1 MGNDRPNHLR
11 FKLIIMKK
19 QLIWTCSQGGGCLL
33 AIVYLL
39 SSSIYLSAE
48 ESPIPNSEPE
58 EEHGF
63 SKKLMDFA
71 MQDYMLGTWGGR
83 RTALMDKGIDMEFL
97 YFGANPRNMHGGI
110 ETGNAYQG
118 VFWGLIDVDTEKL
131 INHPGGHF
139 RYGTVYIHGEDHFS
153 DNHIGD
159 FNKVSTLDF
168 PGAFRLLHLWYEQ
181 EFMNDKM
188 AVKFGQMTVDEDF
201 IVPEYYSSMASMSF
215 LNQTMFFPT
224 LAFNLWDIPGYPKG
238 HHALPSIPYGA
249 LGVRIRY
256 DPTDKIV
263 VQAAV
268 YDGQP
273 DLTSTYVDWDLSSSQ
288 GALGYFEIAYKMNQ
302 ATNEPGL
309 PGNLKL
315 GGYVHTDNFSDNE
328 NVIKSFVGLT
338 SGTKTHSPNYGGY
351 FLADQTLYLEQG
363 KADPARQGLAG
374 MFRLTGAPKDRNLT
388 TFGIDGGL
396 VYKGPIPGR
405 DWDSIGI
412 AASYL
417 ELSSDIKDAQ
427 KDVNGLVPGLFSPV
441 DYEGMVELTYRAQ
454 LTAWWSAH
462 ASLQRVIHPG
472 GKSQGNIPDAWA
484 FVLMTTLRL

>member
-1 MGNDRPNHLR
+1 
-11 FKLIIMKK
+11 MKK
-19 QLIWTCSQGGGCLL
+19 KLIWTCSQGGVRVFAILL
-33 AIVYLL
+33 LL
-39 SSSIYLSAE
+39 SSSILLNAQ
-48 ESPIPNSEPE
+48 ESSIPESDPTISDSEPLE
-58 EEHGF
+58 NPGF
-63 SKKLMDFA
+63 SDKLMDFA
-71 MQDYMLGTWGGR
+71 MQDYMLGTWGGQ
-83 RTALMDKGIDMEFL
+83 RTALMEMGIDMEFL

-110 ETGNAYQG
+110 DTGNAYQG
-118 VFWGLIDVDTEKL
+118 VFWGMMDIDTEKL
-131 INHPGGHF
+131 FNHAGGHF
-139 RYGTVYIHGEDHFS
+139 RFGTVSIHGEDHFS

-168 PGAFRLLHLWYEQ
+168 PSGFRLLHLWYEQ
-181 EFMNDKM
+181 KLMNDQLGIK
-188 AVKFGQMTVDEDF
+188 VGQMTVDEDF

-215 LNQTMFFPT
+215 LNQTMFYPT

-238 HHALPSIPYGA
+238 NHALPSIPYGA
-249 LGVRIRY
+249 LGARIRY

-263 VQAAV
+263 LQAAV

-273 DLTSTYVDWDLSSSQ
+273 DISSTYVDWDLTSSQ
-288 GALGYFEIAYKMNQ
+288 GVLGYFEIAYKMNQ
-302 ATNEPGL
+302 ATNQPGL

-315 GGYVHTDNFSDNE
+315 GGFVHTDDFSDNDD
-328 NVIKSFVGLT
+328 VIKSFIGLT
-338 SGTKTHSPNYGGY
+338 AGTKTHSPNYGGY
-351 FLADQTLYLEQG
+351 FLADQTLYLEQS

-374 MFRLTGAPKDRNLT
+374 MFRLSGAPKDRNLT

-396 VYKGPIPGR
+396 VYKGAIPGR

-417 ELSSDIKDAQ
+417 KMSGDIKDAQ
-427 KDVNGLVPGLFSPV
+427 RDVNDVVDIFSPV
-441 DYEGMVELTYRAQ
+441 DYEGVIELTYRAQ

-462 ASLQRVIHPG
+462 ASLQRVMHPG